1 MKSLG
6 KISAIIFILC
16 KIVIEGCSVG
26 ANTWLA
32 QWSGIANSTE
42 SIRNQYLGIYGAF
55 GAGKVLTSLF
65 SSLLLA
71 YATVHSGRILHS
83 SMLLNVLKSPMS
95 FFETNPSGRII
106 NRFSTDIFIID
117 EVIPMVLDYCIA
129 ISCTVLGILG
139 VISVSTPLFLSVAL
153 PLGII
158 YFFTQVRFET

>member
-1 MKSLG
+1 MLS
-6 KISAIIFILC
+6 KII
-16 KIVIEGCSVG
+16 IEGCSVG

-71 YATVHSGRILHS
+71 YATVHSGRILHT
-83 SMLLNVLKSPMS
+83 SMLINVFKSPMS

-117 EVIPMVLDYCIA
+117 EVILWSWI
-129 ISCTVLGILG
+129 I
-139 VISVSTPLFLSVAL
+139 AL
-153 PLGII
+153 PFHVLLLVSLGLFAFQHR
-158 YFFTQVRFET
+158 YF